1 MRRVLI
7 IDDDRS
13 VGAAIR
19 TMLLYRNYEAVFVS
33 NAFEAAQAFESS
45 KFDLVLVDIFMPE
58 IDGFEIIKGLRDQGA
73 TIPIIAMSG
82 FSFRNSLAS
91 APNFLEMALDLGATA
106 CLLKPFTPKQLM
118 AVFDAGLS
126 LNQSV
131 SANKNDQQAAP

>member
-33 NAFEAAQAFESS
+33 NAFEAAQAFELS

-91 APNFLEMALDLGATA
+91 APNFLAL
-106 CLLKPFTPKQLM
+106 Q
-118 AVFDAGLS
+118 
-126 LNQSV
+126 
-131 SANKNDQQAAP
+131 